1 MSGMDLPEGDL
12 AGGDPPEG
20 RGARAGQASPGAGAG
35 ASPPVALV
43 VAMDEGRLI
52 GVENRLPWRLPADL
66 RHFRRLT
73 WGHAV
78 IMGRRTFESIGR
90 PLAGRHN
97 LVVSRRAEGAP
108 AGVELLPSLEAALAR
123 AAALAPG
130 REALV
135 IGGMSLYRQA
145 LPLARRIYLTEVHA
159 RFRGDAHFP
168 PLEGGRWREAAREDH
183 PADAEN
189 PVPYS
194 FVVLER
200 TEGGAGPR

>member
-1 MSGMDLPEGDL
+1 MGEGPVRQPV
-12 AGGDPPEG
+12 AS
-20 RGARAGQASPGAGAG
+20 RASPGT
-35 ASPPVALV
+35 VAIV

-52 GVENRLPWRLPADL
+52 GVANRLPWRLPADL

-73 WGHAV
+73 WGRPV
-78 IMGRRTFESIGR
+78 VMGRRTFESIGR
-90 PLAGRHN
+90 PLPGRRN
-97 LVVSRRAEGAP
+97 LVVSRQAGYAP
-108 AGVELLPSLEAALAR
+108 QGVEVAPSLEAALER
-123 AAALAPG
+123 AG
-130 REALV
+130 GGEVMV

-168 PLEGGRWREAAREDH
+168 ELDLGAWREVAREDH
-183 PADAEN
+183 PADGEN

-200 TEGGAGPR
+200 ADP

>member
-1 MSGMDLPEGDL
+1 M
-12 AGGDPPEG
+12 
-20 RGARAGQASPGAGAG
+20 
-35 ASPPVALV
+35 ALV

-73 WGHAV
+73 WGRPV
-78 IMGRRTFESIGR
+78 VMGRRTFESIGR
-90 PLAGRHN
+90 PLPGRRN
-97 LVVSRRAEGAP
+97 LVVSRQAADGRRGASE
-108 AGVELLPSLEAALAR
+108 GVEVTPSLEAALRR
-123 AAALAPG
+123 AWEQAG
-130 REALV
+130 GGEVMV

-159 RFRGDAHFP
+159 RFQGDAHFP
-168 PLEGGRWREAAREDH
+168 ELDPAGWREVAREDH

-200 TEGGAGPR
+200 AGP